1 MQQKLEEQDGEALGY
16 KPEEYGEIVRR
27 AQQVR
32 ADKENRLSHEA
43 LAESAAEVGIREE
56 DLREAARQL
65 REEKA
70 QQTVHRAAQKQQRT
84 MIGSVTAGVL
94 ALTLL
99 FSYNTLNV
107 SRAEVEKARANV
119 QATLQRRADVAQQL
133 VTVTREGAR
142 QEEEALKLIREA
154 APALGSTNL
163 REQTEAAEKL
173 DRGVD
178 QILSNPEVRSSELYA
193 KLQDTIEGSENRV
206 AEYRKRYNEAA
217 GNYNRN
223 AGSFPTNLVRPFIG
237 MPASVPLYEAPR
249 NVEQAPDF
257 SR

>member
-1 MQQKLEEQDGEALGY
+1 METMQQKLEQQDAEALGY

-32 ADKENRLSHEA
+32 ADKESRLSHEA

-65 REEKA
+65 REEKL
-70 QQTVHRAAQKQQRT
+70 QRAAQKQKQT
-84 MIGSVTAGVL
+84 MIASVAAGVL
-94 ALTLL
+94 ALTTL
-99 FSYNTLNV
+99 FSYNTLNS
-107 SRAEVEKARANV
+107 SRALVEKARADV
-119 QATLQRRADVAQQL
+119 QVTLQRRADAAEQL
-133 VTVTREGAR
+133 ITVTREGAR
-142 QEEEALKLIREA
+142 QEQEALELIREA
-154 APALGSTNL
+154 APALGSANL

-178 QILSNPEVRSSELYA
+178 QILSNPEIRSSELYP

-217 GNYNRN
+217 SNYNRN
-223 AGSFPTNLVRPFIG
+223 ASSFPTNLVRPFTG
-237 MPASVPLYEAPR
+237 MPGAFPLYEAPR
-249 NVEQAPDF
+249 NLEKAPSF